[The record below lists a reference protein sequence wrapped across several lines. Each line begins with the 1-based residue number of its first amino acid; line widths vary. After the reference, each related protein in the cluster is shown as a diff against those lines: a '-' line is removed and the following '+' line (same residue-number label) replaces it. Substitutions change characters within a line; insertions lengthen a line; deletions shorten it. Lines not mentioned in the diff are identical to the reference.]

1 MENSFILK
9 FYEYYL
15 GSAHHAHSAGNW
27 YGPYTISSVGKVI
40 EGIHKVT
47 ITVNEPVNTG
57 CAINDSTKTMK
68 NASDN
73 YVHVDGMLSVS
84 LAAQAQKKKV
94 MVYFPNS
101 ICYQSGLD
109 LWGIKVLTD

>member
-1 MENSFILK
+1 MKKKLLMLLLATTS
-9 FYEYYL
+9 Y
-15 GSAHHAHSAGNW
+15 HAHSAGNW
-27 YGPYTISSVGKVI
+27 YGPYTISSVGKI
-40 EGIHKVT
+40 LEGSHRVV

-68 NASDN
+68 NASNEYDN
-73 YVHVDGMLSVS
+73 VSGMLSVA

-101 ICYQSGLD
+101 ICYNSNRGLD
-109 LWGIKVLTD
+109 LRGIKVLTD

>member
-1 MENSFILK
+1 MKKKLLMLLLATTS
-9 FYEYYL
+9 Y
-15 GSAHHAHSAGNW
+15 HAHSAGNW

-40 EGIHKVT
+40 ESIHKVV

-68 NASDN
+68 NASN
-73 YVHVDGMLSVS
+73 NHIHVDGMLSVA

-101 ICYQSGLD
+101 TCHNSNRGLD